1 MVDGNR
7 CYCRDSRRL
16 TRAAVHFRFDR
27 LVVPFTLKQLSY
39 FVAAGEA
46 GSILRAAENIH
57 VSQPSIS
64 NAIAH
69 LENVFHIQLFIRH
82 HARGMSLTTAGGQV
96 MEQAKALLRDAAEL
110 KSFAGKLSDQIFGSI
125 NVGCFI
131 PLAPIVTPE
140 LCHGFMQAHEG
151 VDVYVSEGNQAEL
164 LSKLKKGAIDLA
176 ITYDLQLDNDIA
188 FSALVELKPYVLL
201 AADHHLAGED
211 SISLTSLENEKFI
224 LLDLPLSD
232 TYFMSLFDS
241 HNLKPNIYAR
251 TRHIE
256 VQRGLVANGYGYS
269 LANVRPVNKKS
280 LDGSSLKYVP
290 LRGSNPG
297 LTLGIATLRNIKKTI
312 VVDIFSQFCQQQ
324 INTDNIPGMA
334 RLQGHGGEDDE

>member
-1 MVDGNR
+1 MQ
-7 CYCRDSRRL
+7 
-16 TRAAVHFRFDR
+16 
-27 LVVPFTLKQLSY
+27 FTLKQLSY

-69 LENVFHIQLFIRH
+69 LEDLFQIQLFIRH
-82 HARGMSLTTAGGQV
+82 HAQGMSLTTAGSQIL
-96 MEQAKALLRDAAEL
+96 EQAQALLRDADEL

-140 LCHGFMQAHEG
+140 LCHGFMQSHDG
-151 VDVYVSEGNQAEL
+151 VRVNVSEGNQAEL

-176 ITYDLQLDNDIA
+176 LTYDLLLESDIA
-188 FSALVELKPYVLL
+188 FTALAELKPYVLL
-201 AADHHLAGED
+201 SADHRFANNE
-211 SISLTSLENEKFI
+211 SISLASLAEEKFI

-232 TYFMSLFDS
+232 NYFMSLFDKI
-241 HNLKPNIYAR
+241 NLKPSIYAR

-269 LANVRPVNKKS
+269 LGNVRPVNQQS
-280 LDGSSLKYVP
+280 LDGSDLKYVP
-290 LRGSNPG
+290 LSGYNPG
-297 LTLGIATLRNIKKTI
+297 LTLGIATLANIKKTI
-312 VVDIFSQFCQQQ
+312 VVDIFSQFCREQ
-324 INTDNIPGMA
+324 ISTDHIPGMA
-334 RLQGHGGEDDE
+334 KL

>member
-1 MVDGNR
+1 VQ
-7 CYCRDSRRL
+7 
-16 TRAAVHFRFDR
+16 
-27 LVVPFTLKQLSY
+27 FTLKQLSY

-69 LENVFHIQLFIRH
+69 LEDLFQIQLFIRH
-82 HARGMSLTTAGGQV
+82 NAQGMSLTTAGSQI
-96 MEQAKALLRDAAEL
+96 MEQAQALLRDADEL

-140 LCHGFMQAHEG
+140 LCHGFMQSHDG
-151 VDVYVSEGNQAEL
+151 VKVNVSEGNQAEL

-176 ITYDLQLDNDIA
+176 LTYNLLIESDIA
-188 FSALVELKPYVLL
+188 FTALAELKPYVLL
-201 AADHHLAGED
+201 PADHRFANRK
-211 SISLTSLENEKFI
+211 SISLTSLAGEKFI

-232 TYFMSLFDS
+232 NYFMSLFEH
-241 HNLKPNIYAR
+241 HNLKPSIYAR

-269 LANVRPVNKKS
+269 LANVRPVNQQS
-280 LDGSSLKYVP
+280 LDGSDLKYVP
-290 LRGSNPG
+290 LSGYNPG
-297 LTLGIATLRNIKKTI
+297 LTLGIATLANIKKTI
-312 VVDIFSQFCQQQ
+312 VVDIFSQFCREQ
-324 INTDNIPGMA
+324 ISDDHIPGMA
-334 RLQGHGGEDDE
+334 QL

>member
-1 MVDGNR
+1 VK
-7 CYCRDSRRL
+7 
-16 TRAAVHFRFDR
+16 
-27 LVVPFTLKQLSY
+27 FTLKQLSY

-69 LENVFHIQLFIRH
+69 LEDLFQIQLFIRH
-82 HARGMSLTTAGGQV
+82 HAQGMSLTTAGSQI
-96 MEQAKALLRDAAEL
+96 MEQAQALLRDADEL

-140 LCHGFMQAHEG
+140 LCHGFMQSHDG
-151 VDVYVSEGNQAEL
+151 VKVNVSEGNQAEL

-176 ITYDLQLDNDIA
+176 LTYNLLIESDIA
-188 FSALVELKPYVLL
+188 FTALAELKPYVLL
-201 AADHHLAGED
+201 PADHRFANRK
-211 SISLTSLENEKFI
+211 SISLTSLADEKFI

-232 TYFMSLFDS
+232 NYFMSLFEH
-241 HNLKPNIYAR
+241 HNLKPSIYAR

-269 LANVRPVNKKS
+269 LANVGPVNQQS
-280 LDGSSLKYVP
+280 LDGSDLKYVP
-290 LRGSNPG
+290 LSGYNPG
-297 LTLGIATLRNIKKTI
+297 LTLGIATLANIKKTI
-312 VVDIFSQFCQQQ
+312 VVDIFSQFCREQ
-324 INTDNIPGMA
+324 ISADHIPGMA
-334 RLQGHGGEDDE
+334 KL